1 MAHDKKSRIKSR
13 GWAQTIRTPRT
24 CSICHETYNRRN
36 LTEIWDTRNFGHR
49 AGWNKT
55 ILKLCMRCFTIDQAL
70 RVTSVIATTSTNTSK
85 KAEAELNRLRT
96 EIERLQSLQPP
107 IKEE

>member
-1 MAHDKKSRIKSR
+1 MSRKKEGRIKSK
-13 GWAQTIRTPRT
+13 GWAQVVRHPRT
-24 CSICHETYNRRN
+24 CSICGEPYNRRN

-70 RVTSVIATTSTNTSK
+70 RVTSVIATTSTSTSK
-85 KAEAELNRLRT
+85 KAEAELNRLRA
-96 EIERLQSLQPP
+96 EIERLQALQPP
-107 IKEE
+107 IKGD